1 MKKHWLA
8 VFALGA
14 ALQFAALAAKASHI
28 SAVPPNAPVERYQ
41 AQVFAAIEAARWKT
55 AYALAARTN
64 DKVLGKLVAWIDYTQ
79 LGSRARFADIAAFME
94 QNPHWPDQHILQR
107 NAEEAL
113 ADSIPAATVIDWFS
127 RRRPLTVRGRMRLAQ
142 ALLDSG
148 ETEEARTLLRET
160 WVEGNFPRLRERYF
174 LKRYRKFL
182 RQADHAGR
190 LDRLLWAGRTWEARR
205 MLRRVDAGQRA
216 LAVAR
221 IRLRRFRG
229 GVDWAIRQVPK
240 ALTEN
245 LGLVYE
251 RLRWRRRKGRDA
263 DARALLDS
271 LPPALTRPPEIWWR
285 ERGVLAR
292 RALRGGE
299 ISTAYALASAHRQKR
314 GKNFAEA
321 EWLAGWI
328 SLRFLDDA
336 EVALKH
342 FSALHANVKYPI
354 SLARGAY
361 WAGRAAEAIGD
372 AQQAMSF
379 YSAAAPHATTYY
391 GQLAAARIG
400 KVDGYLPQELKPDEQ
415 EILAFNKGELV
426 RIVRLLG
433 ELGDRDHL
441 RTFVLHLSANATTPG
456 QSALVAALA
465 LEQERPD
472 LAVLVAKR
480 SRGNGFALIPHGY
493 PMVSLPDGGGPEPA
507 LLLAVI
513 RQESAFDPE
522 AVSHAGARGLMQL
535 MPSTAK
541 TTAKELKVK
550 YSRSN
555 LTTDPDY
562 NIKLGSA
569 HLAHLL
575 DQFNGSYVLALGAY
589 NAGAPRV
596 RQWLAAHGD
605 PRSAEVDVINWIEMI
620 PLAET
625 RNFVQRVL
633 EALRIYRQRLDGTQ
647 ITQSIESDLER
658 ARHSGAAETTSQ
670 PCDAKDEEAV
680 RSSLTAC

>member
-1 MKKHWLA
+1 MLRALLVAVLLVAGLAGAPRVLGHTGTLRAEDVRYFHNAIAAIKAGELSQARHLASHAKHP
-8 VFALGA
+8 
-14 ALQFAALAAKASHI
+14 LAAKFIHWLI
-28 SAVPPNAPVERYQ
+28 LTKP
-41 AQVFAAIEAARWKT
+41 
-55 AYALAARTN
+55 
-64 DKVLGKLVAWIDYTQ
+64 
-79 LGSRARFADIAAFME
+79 GSRASFGEIRDFIE
-94 QNPHWPDQHILQR
+94 NNPDWPRQGELR
-107 NAEEAL
+107 RRAEEAMSANL
-113 ADSIPAATVIDWFS
+113 PDAEVLAWFATYPPLTIAGYMRYADS
-127 RRRPLTVRGRMRLAQ
+127 
-142 ALLDSG
+142 
-148 ETEEARTLLRET
+148 LLRRGDEVT
-160 WVEGNFPRLRERYF
+160 SLVREAWINGNFTSRQERAF
-174 LKRYRKFL
+174 LKRYRKMI
-182 RQADHAGR
+182 RAEDHIQR
-190 LDRLLWAGRTWEARR
+190 LDRLLWDGREHAAHR
-205 MLRRVDAGQRA
+205 MMPWVDAGYQA
-216 LAVAR
+216 LARAR
-221 IRLRRFRG
+221 LILRNMAW
-229 GVDWAIRQVPK
+229 GVDQAIKQVPDHLK
-240 ALTEN
+240 DTP
-245 LGLVYE
+245 GLVYE
-251 RLRWRRRKGRDA
+251 RLRWRLRKGRDES
-263 DARALLDS
+263 ARELLDN
-271 LPPALTRPPEIWWR
+271 PPANLVRPEAWWR
-285 ERGVLAR
+285 QQAILAR
-292 RALRGGE
+292 RALRAGQIPE
-299 ISTAYALASAHRQKR
+299 AYRLARDHHQTDVASY
-314 GKNFAEA
+314 AEA

-328 SLRFLDDA
+328 ALSFLDDRDL
-336 EVALKH
+336 ALTH
-342 FSALHANVKYPI
+342 FTNMYNVVRT
-354 SLARGAY
+354 SVSRARGAY

-400 KVDGYLPQELKPDEQ
+400 KVDGYLPQELKPGEQ
-415 EILAFNKGELV
+415 EILAFNEGELV
-426 RIVRLLG
+426 RVVRLLG

-480 SRGNGFALIPHGY
+480 SRRNGFALIPHGY

-535 MPSTAK
+535 MPGTAK
-541 TTAKELKVK
+541 TTAQELKVK

-605 PRSAEVDVINWIEMI
+605 PRSAEIDVINWIEMI

-670 PCDAKDEEAV
+670 PCDTKDEEAV

>member
-1 MKKHWLA
+1 
-8 VFALGA
+8 
-14 ALQFAALAAKASHI
+14 
-28 SAVPPNAPVERYQ
+28 
-41 AQVFAAIEAARWKT
+41 
-55 AYALAARTN
+55 
-64 DKVLGKLVAWIDYTQ
+64 
-79 LGSRARFADIAAFME
+79 
-94 QNPHWPDQHILQR
+94 
-107 NAEEAL
+107 
-113 ADSIPAATVIDWFS
+113 
-127 RRRPLTVRGRMRLAQ
+127 
-142 ALLDSG
+142 
-148 ETEEARTLLRET
+148 
-160 WVEGNFPRLRERYF
+160 
-174 LKRYRKFL
+174 
-182 RQADHAGR
+182 
-190 LDRLLWAGRTWEARR
+190 
-205 MLRRVDAGQRA
+205 
-216 LAVAR
+216 
-221 IRLRRFRG
+221 
-229 GVDWAIRQVPK
+229 
-240 ALTEN
+240 
-245 LGLVYE
+245 
-251 RLRWRRRKGRDA
+251 
-263 DARALLDS
+263 
-271 LPPALTRPPEIWWR
+271 
-285 ERGVLAR
+285 
-292 RALRGGE
+292 
-299 ISTAYALASAHRQKR
+299 
-314 GKNFAEA
+314 
-321 EWLAGWI
+321 
-328 SLRFLDDA
+328 
-336 EVALKH
+336 
-342 FSALHANVKYPI
+342 
-354 SLARGAY
+354 
-361 WAGRAAEAIGD
+361 
-372 AQQAMSF
+372 MSF

-400 KVDGYLPQELKPDEQ
+400 KVDGYLPQEFKPGEQ

-426 RIVRLLG
+426 RVVRLLG

-441 RTFVLHLSANATTPG
+441 RTFVLHLSANARTPG

-480 SRGNGFALIPHGY
+480 SRRNGFALIPYGY

-589 NAGAPRV
+589 NAGSPRV

-633 EALRIYRQRLDGTQ
+633 ENLRIYRQRLGGTQ

-658 ARHSGAAETTSQ
+658 GRHSGAAETTSR
-670 PCDAKDEEAV
+670 PCDTEDEGAV

>member
-14 ALQFAALAAKASHI
+14 ALDLAALPVEASHI
-28 SAVPPNAPVERYQ
+28 SAVPPSPPAERYQ

-55 AYALAARTN
+55 AYALAARAN
-64 DKVLGKLVAWIDYTQ
+64 DKVFGKLVAWIDYTQ
-79 LGSRARFADIAAFME
+79 LGSRARFADIAAFMG

-148 ETEEARTLLRET
+148 ETDRARTLLRQT
-160 WVEGNFPRLRERYF
+160 WIEGNFARLRERYF

-182 RQADHAGR
+182 RKADHAGR

-251 RLRWRRRKGRDA
+251 RLRWRRRKGRDT

-285 ERGVLAR
+285 ERAVIAR

-299 ISTAYALASAHRQKR
+299 ISVAYALVSAHRQTR

-342 FSALHANVKYPI
+342 FSALHGNVRYPI

-361 WAGRAAEAIGD
+361 WAGRAAEATGD
-372 AQQAMSF
+372 GPLAQQWYAK
-379 YSAAAPHATTYY
+379 AASHVTTFY
-391 GQLAAARIG
+391 GQLAASRLKGSAPAAMPKEPAPDARTA
-400 KVDGYLPQELKPDEQ
+400 Q
-415 EILAFNKGELV
+415 AFAERELV
-426 RIVRLLG
+426 KAMHLLAASPNG
-433 ELGDRDHL
+433 RHM
-441 RTFVLHLSANATTPG
+441 RRFILHLNRKAQLPEEHYLIANFAMS
-456 QSALVAALA
+456 QN
-465 LEQERPD
+465 RPD
-472 LAVLVAKR
+472 LAVAAAKQSLR
-480 SRGNGFALIPHGY
+480 RGVFLLADAYPLSYLPANRNGLE
-493 PMVSLPDGGGPEPA
+493 PE
-507 LLLAVI
+507 LLLSLL
-513 RQESAFDPE
+513 RQESAFE
-522 AVSHAGARGLMQL
+522 VGAVSYAGARGLMQL
-535 MPSTAK
+535 MPATARRV
-541 TTAKELKVK
+541 ARRLRLP
-550 YSRSN
+550 YSKHRLLNDPEFN
-555 LTTDPDY
+555 LTIGTAFLNGLINHY
-562 NIKLGSA
+562 R
-569 HLAHLL
+569 
-575 DQFNGSYVLALGAY
+575 GSYVLALAAY
-589 NAGAPRV
+589 NAGPARV
-596 RQWLAAHGD
+596 KRWIRNNGD
-605 PRSAEVDVINWIEMI
+605 PRDSEIDVIDWIEMI
-620 PLAET
+620 PFEET
-625 RNFVQRVL
+625 RDYVQRVL
-633 EALRIYRQRLDGTQ
+633 ENVQMYRLRTGKTNPGVDL
-647 ITQSIESDLER
+647 ESDLNR
-658 ARHSGAAETTSQ
+658 
-670 PCDAKDEEAV
+670 
-680 RSSLTAC
+680 